1 MASEQ
6 YRIKDL
12 IIDSGNRRV
21 MDRETVRDRDRQRER
36 EREREKRKTLYG

>member
-12 IIDSGNRRV
+12 IIDSGNR